1 MGEVDKLLQSTLSK
15 PEAEEVP
22 RLLEKDPLAA
32 DRNFE
37 REFDPNFQSLKED
50 ITHIDSRMAHINK
63 FIVNMETQVNNLRAL
78 IANDTNSSK
87 RGSYYT
93 LMNTCVELNARYEDL
108 YLKCMDIKF
117 KYRKE
122 QDDLVHKVK
131 KIASID
137 IPRLRQAGDGEEG
150 LGELSASKLA
160 SILTKLTDKINGT
173 DKEANALTQTLE
185 DLKNDPDYK
194 ID

>member
-1 MGEVDKLLQSTLSK
+1 MIMGEVDKLLQSTLSK
-15 PEAEEVP
+15 QEAETDIVTDE
-22 RLLEKDPLAA
+22 LAP
-32 DRNFE
+32 DVKFE
-37 REFDPNFQSLKED
+37 TEFKPNFDSLKAD
-50 ITHIDSRMAHINK
+50 IEHIDSRMQHINK

-122 QDDLVHKVK
+122 QDDLAHKVK
-131 KIASID
+131 KLSHLD
-137 IPRLRQAGDGEEG
+137 IPRMRKDIGDGDE

-160 SILTKLTDKINGT
+160 SILTKLTDKINGA
-173 DKEANALTQTLE
+173 DSDAVALTKTLAE
-185 DLKNDPDYK
+185 LQEDPDYK